1 MLYIY
6 DFEQRLHSFGIYVV
20 LYKEPWASA
29 PLPGKVVVAEMAQ
42 GLMDGYGTEGASAY
56 AQHYEIVEV
65 ITDILRLDVYGLNYF
80 VLIEGQL
87 SPLHASALFIHA
99 LCRSLIC
106 RCVCLKLLRGY
117 AALDEAAHHIV
128 EIHTKSH
135 FLFKGLTSKALH
147 KKYLHM

>member
-1 MLYIY
+1 
-6 DFEQRLHSFGIYVV
+6 
-20 LYKEPWASA
+20 
-29 PLPGKVVVAEMAQ
+29 
-42 GLMDGYGTEGASAY
+42 MDGYGTEGAAAY

-65 ITDILRLDVYGLNYF
+65 ITDILRLSVYGLNYF
-80 VLIEGQL
+80 ALIEGQL

-128 EIHTKSH
+128 EIYPKPH

-147 KKYLHM
+147 KKYLRMQK

>member
-1 MLYIY
+1 
-6 DFEQRLHSFGIYVV
+6 
-20 LYKEPWASA
+20 
-29 PLPGKVVVAEMAQ
+29 
-42 GLMDGYGTEGASAY
+42 MDGYGTEGASAY

-80 VLIEGQL
+80 VLVEGQL

-99 LCRSLIC
+99 LCRRLIC
-106 RCVCLKLLRGY
+106 RRICLELLRGY

-135 FLFKGLTSKALH
+135 FLFKGLTSKVLH
-147 KKYLHM
+147 KNTSICKNIIAYKYNKFILIITHNCRTRA